1 MAKHP
6 APPVEVVERLRLVC
20 LDLPEVVEETAWTGT
35 RWCIARHNFAHV
47 VMIADGWPP
56 AYAKAAGTPG
66 PACVLTFRT
75 PRPADELPRLARAPY
90 FLPRW
95 WPDIAGM
102 TLDAHTEWDDV
113 EQHLLASYCTLAPKS
128 LARRV
133 MAERG

>member
-1 MAKHP
+1 MAQHH
-6 APPVEVVERLRLVC
+6 APPVDLVDRLRLVC
-20 LDLPEVVEETAWTGT
+20 LDLPEVVEEAAWAGT
-35 RWCIARHNFAHV
+35 RWCVARHNFAHV

-56 AYAKAAGTPG
+56 AYAKAAGTSG

-75 PRPADELPRLARAPY
+75 PRPADEIPRLARKPY

-102 TLDAHTEWDDV
+102 TLDADTEWDDV
-113 EQHLLASYCTLAPKS
+113 EQLLLASYCTLAPKG